1 MWGVRARKCV
11 LPSIRRAS
19 CAARRRGATRYAERV
34 VKVLIVDDHSLV
46 SEGMA
51 LILKKLH
58 PDAEAVCAVSF
69 AEALEQLRQQTG
81 FDLVLLDLGLS
92 DVHDLSGLLRL
103 RSLYPAI
110 PVVVVSG
117 QDDRDT
123 VIEALDAGAMGFIPK
138 SSPTPVLANALRLI
152 FSGGIYVP
160 PVVLL
165 RAHEATLPHAALEPA
180 TIDNAALEALNLT
193 GREVQVLG
201 YLMHGLTNKLI
212 ARELDISDNTVRK
225 HVTTVLRTLRV
236 RNRTEAVLE
245 AARRGFRVNPRGPLT
260 RTR

>member
-1 MWGVRARKCV
+1 VRPGV
-11 LPSIRRAS
+11 
-19 CAARRRGATRYAERV
+19 GEATRNAERV

-58 PDAEAVCAVSF
+58 PDAEAVCAASF
-69 AEALEQLRQQTG
+69 AEALESLRVHTG
-81 FDLVLLDLGLS
+81 FDLILLDLSLG
-92 DVHDLSGLLRL
+92 DVHDLSGLRRL

-110 PVVVVSG
+110 PVVVVSA

-123 VIEALDAGAMGFIPK
+123 VIEALDCGAMGFIPK

-152 FSGGIYVP
+152 FGGGIYVP

-165 RAHEATLPHAALEPA
+165 RAHESATPHAALEPPVA
-180 TIDNAALEALNLT
+180 GNAALEALHLT
-193 GREVQVLG
+193 AREVQVLS
-201 YLMHGLTNKLI
+201 YLMQGLTNKLI
-212 ARELDISDNTVRK
+212 AKELNISDNTVRK

-245 AARRGFRVNPRGPLT
+245 AARRGFRLRPRG
-260 RTR
+260 